1 MPWPVVAPNPG
12 KKAKTML
19 EIDKIRQ
26 AALDLGFKDT
36 SASKD
41 GSTLWLSKPAA
52 HPDDADHLMCID
64 IVTRSGTVF
73 WRKDDHSLDSKT
85 FRSAD
90 SLISWF
96 QRPHTPITS
105 VR

>member
-1 MPWPVVAPNPG
+1 MPKLLVAPIPE

-26 AALDLGFKDT
+26 AALNLGFKDT

-41 GSTLWLSKPAA
+41 GSTLWLSKPAT
-52 HPDDADHLMCID
+52 HPDDANHLMCID
-64 IVTRSGTVF
+64 MVTRSGTLF
-73 WRKDDHSLDSKT
+73 WRKDDHSVDTRT

-90 SLISWF
+90 SLISWL
-96 QRPHTPITS
+96 QRSPAPIPF